1 MGHSSYKL
9 KAVGMA
15 QTEILRIKKWFV
27 FTDKILAEPQVPDT
41 GPSPPIHLPCTGGP
55 SLEFHLGARIWLPTV
70 GIWDTWDKAQTLA
83 QLFPWAPP
91 PQACIKVVCADRVS
105 GSDVPLSPQVSRGRI
120 QVLSGNV
127 HPWPILIPAP
137 PLTSVLPGS

>member
-15 QTEILRIKKWFV
+15 QTEVLRVKKWFV
-27 FTDKILAEPQVPDT
+27 FADKILAEPQVP
-41 GPSPPIHLPCTGGP
+41 GLAPRSIHLPCTGGP

-83 QLFPWAPP
+83 QLFPWASLPR
-91 PQACIKVVCADRVS
+91 ACINVVCADRVS

-120 QVLSGNV
+120 QVLSGHV
-127 HPWPILIPAP
+127 HPSPILIPAP

>member
-41 GPSPPIHLPCTGGP
+41 G
-55 SLEFHLGARIWLPTV
+55 F
-70 GIWDTWDKAQTLA
+70 
-83 QLFPWAPP
+83 PP
-91 PQACIKVVCADRVS
+91 PPS
-105 GSDVPLSPQVSRGRI
+105 TY
-120 QVLSGNV
+120 
-127 HPWPILIPAP
+127 HAP
-137 PLTSVLPGS
+137 VALV

>member
-1 MGHSSYKL
+1 MEHSSYKF

-15 QTEILRIKKWFV
+15 QTEILRVKKSFV
-27 FTDKILAEPQVPDT
+27 FTDMILAEPLVPDT
-41 GPSPPIHLPCTGGP
+41 APPLHLPCTGGP

-70 GIWDTWDKAQTLA
+70 DIWDTWDKAQTLA
-83 QLFPWAPP
+83 QLFPWALH
-91 PQACIKVVCADRVS
+91 PQACIKVVYADRVS

-120 QVLSGNV
+120 QGLSCNV
-127 HPWPILIPAP
+127 HPWPILILAP